1 MAHVVV
7 GLGNPGPKYRNT
19 RHNVG
24 QRVVDRL
31 AETLRVAWRESGAA
45 LVARGRW
52 RDFSVDLV
60 KPQSFMN
67 VSGPPVAAAL
77 RRLHGKPA
85 DLILVHDDIDLPLG
99 TVRTRMKGSHG
110 GHNGVRS
117 IIETLGTTELR
128 RVKIGIG
135 RPESKDDV
143 ADHVL
148 TRFGPEELGA
158 VDEAVADAAARVLA
172 LIGAPPPS
180 SSCGKRE
187 PPWQ

>member
-1 MAHVVV
+1 VAHVVV
-7 GLGNPGPKYRNT
+7 GLGNPGPKYRAT

-24 QRVVDRL
+24 QRVVDHL
-31 AETLRVAWRESGAA
+31 AKTLGVAWRESGPA
-45 LVARGRW
+45 LVARGRFG
-52 RDFSVDLV
+52 DHAVDLV

-77 RRLHGKPA
+77 RRLHARPS

-128 RVKIGIG
+128 RVKLGVG
-135 RPESKDDV
+135 RPDAKDDV

-148 TRFGPEELGA
+148 TRFDPDELA
-158 VDEAVADAAARVLA
+158 TVDEAVATAAARVLA
-172 LIGAPPPS
+172 LIEAAPPAEE
-180 SSCGKRE
+180 RAD
-187 PPWQ
+187 

>member
-7 GLGNPGPKYRNT
+7 GLGNPGPRYRNT

-31 AETLRVAWRESGAA
+31 AETLGVAWRESGAA
-45 LVARGRW
+45 LVARGLW

-77 RRLHGKPA
+77 RRLHAKPS
-85 DLILVHDDIDLPLG
+85 DLILVYDDIDLPLG
-99 TVRTRMKGSHG
+99 TVRTRMKGSPG

-135 RPESKDDV
+135 RPSLKDDV

-148 TRFGPEELGA
+148 TRFDHEELA
-158 VDEAVADAAARVLA
+158 TVDEAVAGAAARVLA
-172 LIGAPPPS
+172 LIQAPPPAE
-180 SSCGKRE
+180 GA
-187 PPWQ
+187 

>member
-1 MAHVVV
+1 MARVVV
-7 GLGNPGPKYRNT
+7 GLGNPGPKYRGT

-24 QRVVDRL
+24 QRVVDHL
-31 AETLRVAWRESGAA
+31 AETLGVAWRESGPA
-45 LVARGRW
+45 LVARGRFG
-52 RDFSVDLV
+52 DHAVDLV

-77 RRLHGKPA
+77 RRLHARPS

-128 RVKIGIG
+128 RVKLGIG
-135 RPESKDDV
+135 RPDSKDDV

-148 TRFGPEELGA
+148 TRFDPEELA
-158 VDEAVADAAARVLA
+158 TVDEAVATAAARVLV
-172 LIGAPPPS
+172 LIEAAPPAEE
-180 SSCGKRE
+180 RAD
-187 PPWQ
+187 

>member
-31 AETLRVAWRESGAA
+31 AETLGVAWRESGPA
-45 LVARGRW
+45 LVARGRFG
-52 RDFSVDLV
+52 DHAVDLV

-77 RRLHGKPA
+77 RRLHAKPS
-85 DLILVHDDIDLPLG
+85 DLILVYDDIDLPLG
-99 TVRTRMKGSHG
+99 IVRTRMKGSHG

-135 RPESKDDV
+135 RPSLKDDV

-148 TRFGPEELGA
+148 TRFERAELSA
-158 VDEAVADAAARVLA
+158 VDEAVAEAAGRVLA
-172 LIGAPPPS
+172 LIEAPPRAQGRTS
-180 SSCGKRE
+180 AE
-187 PPWQ
+187 Q